1 MSFLRS
7 AVVCVAAVSFTSFLL
22 SAHVKN
28 EPTFSSGHP
37 QEKKFA
43 VKGVIVDQQGAP
55 LRAEVVFNGAPATNV
70 GHTDES
76 GSVNLNLEAGKYVVT
91 VSAVGFLTTK
101 LIDFSVPGP
110 TANDFRVVLK
120 FDPVNGTL
128 RRDRYS
134 THDEVPTVS
143 SEPPN
148 IIKDE
153 PIQSS
158 LPVTQPATRKRRS
171 ARCLYLWRCS
181 ASQP

>member
-22 SAHVKN
+22 TAQVKD
-28 EPTFSSGHP
+28 EPRFSSGHS
-37 QEKKFA
+37 QGKKFA
-43 VKGVIVDQQGAP
+43 VKGVIIDQQGAP
-55 LRAEVVFNGAPATNV
+55 VSASVVLNGDSATIA

-76 GSVNLNLEAGKYVVT
+76 GSINLNLEAGKYVVT
-91 VSAVGFLTTK
+91 VSAVGFFTTK
-101 LIDFSVPGP
+101 LVDFSVSGP
-110 TANDFRVVLK
+110 TAHDFRIVLK
-120 FDPVNGTL
+120 IDLVNGM
-128 RRDRYS
+128 RRADRYS
-134 THDEVPTVS
+134 THDEVPTVP

-158 LPVTQPATRKRRS
+158 LPVTQPATRKRHS

>member
-7 AVVCVAAVSFTSFLL
+7 AVVCVAAVSYTSFLL
-22 SAHVKN
+22 SAQVKN
-28 EPTFSSGHP
+28 EPTFYSGHP
-37 QEKKFA
+37 QEKKIA

-55 LRAEVVFNGAPATNV
+55 LIAEVVFNRDSATIV

-76 GSVNLNLEAGKYVVT
+76 GSVKLNLESGKYVVT

-120 FDPVNGTL
+120 FDPVNGML
-128 RRDRYS
+128 RADRYS
-134 THDEVPTVS
+134 THDEVPTVP

-148 IIKDE
+148 LIKDE
-153 PIQSS
+153 PIPSPLSATQS
-158 LPVTQPATRKRRS
+158 TTRKRRS

-181 ASQP
+181 AS